1 MSFRALDLLCTQV
14 LLCQLEEINLLGR
27 VNGYAAVTIMA
38 KLMHQSIH
46 SDIFIFFRRKIYL
59 GLYTVPYIVVICC
72 HLTQLA
78 EGRSSTRAAFIR

>member
-27 VNGYAAVTIMA
+27 VDGHAAVAIMA
-38 KLMHQSIH
+38 KLMHKSVH

-59 GLYTVPYIVVICC
+59 GLYTVPYIVVISC

-78 EGRSSTRAAFIR
+78 ERRATAWATFVR